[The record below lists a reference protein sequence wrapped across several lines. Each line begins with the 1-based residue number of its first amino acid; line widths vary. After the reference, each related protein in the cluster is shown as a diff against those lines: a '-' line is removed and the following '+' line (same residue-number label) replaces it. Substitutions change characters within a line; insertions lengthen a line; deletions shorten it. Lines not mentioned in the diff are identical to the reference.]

1 MELDGRLLMNINLYQ
16 VVYDETF
23 VVFKIEV

>member
-16 VVYDETF
+16 VACDETF
-23 VVFKIEV
+23 VVSKIEV

>member
-1 MELDGRLLMNINLYQ
+1 MELDGRLLININLYP